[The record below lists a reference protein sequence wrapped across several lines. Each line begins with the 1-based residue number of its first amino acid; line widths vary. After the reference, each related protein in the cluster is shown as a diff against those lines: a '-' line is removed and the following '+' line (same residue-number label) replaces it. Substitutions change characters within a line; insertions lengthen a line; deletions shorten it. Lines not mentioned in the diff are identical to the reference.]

1 MGETAKKTN
10 KALWDRVVSRIKSG
24 SKGGDSGEWSARK
37 AQLAVS
43 EYKKAGGGYSGKKSS
58 SNSLSKWTKQ
68 KWRTKSGKPS
78 KETGE
83 RYLPEKAI
91 KNLTDSEYAATTKA
105 KREGDKQGKQFV
117 KQPKSVAEKVRKYR
131 K

>member
-1 MGETAKKTN
+1 MGKTAKKTN
-10 KALWDRVVSRIKSG
+10 KALWDKVVSRVKSA
-24 SKGGDSGEWSARK
+24 SKGGDAGQWSARK

-43 EYKKAGGGYSGKKSS
+43 EYKKAGGGYSGEKSS
-58 SNSLSKWTKQ
+58 DNSLSKWTEQ
-68 KWRTKSGKPS
+68 KWTTKSGKPS

-105 KREGDKQGKQFV
+105 KREGDKEGKQFV
-117 KQPKSVAEKVRKYR
+117 KQPKAVAEKVRKYR